1 MYKTTYPNVF
11 EASTVETM
19 KSRIQKL
26 SADTVPQWGKMNA
39 SQMLA
44 HLNVAYDIAY
54 GKIPMKYNF
63 FMRFMFKQFLTPIV
77 IGDKPYA
84 KNSQTAPVFKIEDD
98 RNFEAEKSKLIS
110 YIEKMQREGRD
121 IFEGKESASFG
132 KLTAEQWS
140 RQFAK
145 HFEHHLTQFGA

>member
-1 MYKTTYPNVF
+1 MYKTSFPNVF
-11 EASTVETM
+11 EVSTVETM
-19 KSRIQKL
+19 KSRINKL

-39 SQMLA
+39 GQMLA

-77 IGDKPYA
+77 IGDKPYD
-84 KNSQTAPVFKIEDD
+84 KNSRTAPVFLMEGEKD
-98 RNFEAEKSKLIS
+98 FEVEKAKLIG
-110 YIEKMQREGRD
+110 YIEKMAREGSD
-121 IFEGKESASFG
+121 KFEGKESASFG
-132 KLTAEQWS
+132 KLTSEQWS

-145 HFEHHLTQFGA
+145 HFEHHCTQFGV